1 MRHRLIVVVVL
12 VWQLPA
18 CRFNFT
24 APSPIVN
31 VTNNNTNTNANNNN
45 NDNDNRNNP
54 TPPTNGSP
62 CCPAPG
68 NGTPGGPRVP
78 DPGAG
83 VVLPL
88 PADAQARVFQV
99 ASQNPTLVQ
108 QCSFAFVDAVIAALR
123 VSDTRW
129 GYVCKYGQ
137 CSDLSLDVIAYHA
150 TAGPD
155 VQGATGNYEID
166 VIGSSCSPAA
176 QVQFL
181 NYGFTPASVFRP
193 SRQ

>member
-1 MRHRLIVVVVL
+1 MRFRLVVVAV
-12 VWQLPA
+12 VSVALPA

-31 VTNNNTNTNANNNN
+31 VTNNNTNTNANNN
-45 NDNDNRNNP
+45 DNDNRNNP

-62 CCPAPG
+62 CCPS
-68 NGTPGGPRVP
+68 NGTPTGPRVP

-99 ASQNPTLVQ
+99 ASQQPTLVQ
-108 QCSFAFVDAVIAALR
+108 QCSFAFIDAVIAALR

-181 NYGFTPASVFRP
+181 NYGYTPASVFRP
-193 SRQ
+193 TRQ